1 MRLAAFVARLS
12 IFSAIFFNS
21 HYMQGQEK
29 SEPHYEKTI
38 KNYYGGFEKK
48 DWKQVAD
55 QLAEDF
61 TFTSPAPD
69 DHISLDKFKIKCWP
83 QSEHI
88 RRFEFIKI
96 IGNTE
101 EAFAIIQV
109 ITTDNKVIRNTEYFR
124 FNNNGRIK
132 SIEVFFGGNGQG
144 YPTNVK

>member
-1 MRLAAFVARLS
+1 MKPAIFIIPLS
-12 IFSAIFFNS
+12 ILITIFFGS
-21 HYMQGQEK
+21 SISYCQVKQE
-29 SEPHYEKTI
+29 PLYEKTI

-48 DWKQVAD
+48 DWKQTAD

-69 DHISLDKFKIKCWP
+69 DHITTDKFKTKCWP

-96 IGNTE
+96 MGNRD
-101 EAFAIIQV
+101 EAFAIIHV
-109 ITTDNKVIRNTEYFR
+109 ITMDNKIIHNTEYFR